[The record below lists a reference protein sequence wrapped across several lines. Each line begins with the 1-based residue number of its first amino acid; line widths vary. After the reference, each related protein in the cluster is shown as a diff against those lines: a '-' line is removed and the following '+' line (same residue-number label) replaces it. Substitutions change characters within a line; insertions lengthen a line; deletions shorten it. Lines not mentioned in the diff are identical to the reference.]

1 MSKEKLKSVCDLL
14 LSEDS
19 LTAEPRPPVLIADT
33 SISDNT
39 SITSNTEVPQEEIQN
54 HDNSVSNI
62 DKELLLVLIY
72 KTQKPWHTTWIR

>member
-1 MSKEKLKSVCDLL
+1 MGKEELNSVCDLL
-14 LSEDS
+14 LPEDS

-39 SITSNTEVPQEEIQN
+39 SIPSNTEVSQEEIQN

-72 KTQKPWHTTWIR
+72 KTQKPWHTT

>member
-1 MSKEKLKSVCDLL
+1 MSKEKLKSVSDLL

-39 SITSNTEVPQEEIQN
+39 SIPSNTEVPQEEIQN
-54 HDNSVSNI
+54 HDNFVSNI

-72 KTQKPWHTTWIR
+72 KTQKP

>member
-1 MSKEKLKSVCDLL
+1 MKQKEFFIIFKGISVAKNCVRLESAPLSAL

-39 SITSNTEVPQEEIQN
+39 SALSKYRRTPRRNTE
-54 HDNSVSNI
+54 S
-62 DKELLLVLIY
+62 
-72 KTQKPWHTTWIR
+72 